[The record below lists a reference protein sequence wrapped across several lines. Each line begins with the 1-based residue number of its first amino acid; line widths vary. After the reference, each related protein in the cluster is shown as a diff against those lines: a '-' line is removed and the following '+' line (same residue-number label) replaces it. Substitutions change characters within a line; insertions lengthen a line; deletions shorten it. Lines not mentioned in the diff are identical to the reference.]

1 MVSFFSDLSDCFHS
15 RDGPAEAGRSTVRL
29 VRLKPDPTDPTDG
42 PAEAG
47 RSTVRLVRLKPDPT
61 DPCRRSGTFDSM
73 EFELFSELRVVTVL
87 ANQVP
92 ETTA

>member
-15 RDGPAEAGRSTVRL
+15 R
-29 VRLKPDPTDPTDG
+29 DG